1 MIMPPNV
8 IRVFC
13 NPSEPSVSHSVSK
26 KQLCAILH
34 CSTLMLIEKCHAVF
48 RLTTRLSSQERTSLN
63 LGSTVVCLQ
72 RLIQSLYK
80 RCPNPT
86 HALSLQCTVPKK
98 QKCKHPSQQAPTL
111 ASSKHG
117 GQPQPGRRCHEEVQE
132 YLSRHFSLTRDTC
145 KHHHLTR

>member
-98 QKCKHPSQQAPTL
+98 RECKHRSTL
-111 ASSKHG
+111 RHLPFQST
-117 GQPQPGRRCHEEVQE
+117 EVNHSPVVVAMNIFKGI
-132 YLSRHFSLTRDTC
+132 YLET
-145 KHHHLTR
+145 